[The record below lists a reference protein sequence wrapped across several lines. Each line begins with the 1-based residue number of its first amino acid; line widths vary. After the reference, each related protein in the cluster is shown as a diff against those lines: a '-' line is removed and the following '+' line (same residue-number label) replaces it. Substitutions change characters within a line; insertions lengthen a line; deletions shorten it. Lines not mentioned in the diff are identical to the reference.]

1 MLIGLA
7 EGFEN
12 HRQRALCLTL
22 PRETHAT
29 PLASQTSDLLWV
41 AKRDRGKK
49 SCSTVRNKSNF
60 QQFFKE
66 GIAQRCP

>member
-1 MLIGLA
+1 MMTRMLIGLA
-7 EGFEN
+7 GGFEN

-41 AKRDRGKK
+41 AKRDRGKNH
-49 SCSTVRNKSNF
+49 V
-60 QQFFKE
+60 QW
-66 GIAQRCP
+66 